1 MENEYLYFRE
11 ALIIV
16 NGVHQENISVEN
28 CYDDMR
34 EMPQNSL
41 LVFLVLFL
49 LEISNI
55 SLNYK
60 INKFTIKKE

>member
-1 MENEYLYFRE
+1 MNSLYFRE

-16 NGVHQENISVEN
+16 NSVHQENVSVEN
-28 CYDDMR
+28 RYDDMR

-60 INKFTIKKE
+60 INKE